1 LYSGYKF
8 NRVTKRF
15 SRQINEMF
23 AAVYKNT
30 LQTNKTH
37 HDTCV
42 AATEAPL
49 QTAVSVQLYSVR
61 EKVK

>member
-1 LYSGYKF
+1 
-8 NRVTKRF
+8 
-15 SRQINEMF
+15 MF

-30 LQTNKTH
+30 LQTNKMH

-42 AATEAPL
+42 AATEAPP